1 MEKGI
6 ELRTVI
12 DDLRLELLG
21 LTRTVENEKLQFVVE
36 SVELELKVGVT
47 KTAGADATA
56 KFWVLELGAKGEYK
70 NEETQTVKLKLKPQL
85 RNAKTGTS
93 QEVAVSDGTQRGQ
106 VTED

>member
-1 MEKGI
+1 MEPKGI
-6 ELRTVI
+6 ELKSVI

-47 KTAGADATA
+47 KTAGVDGKA

-70 NEETQTVKLKLKPQL
+70 HDETQTVKLKLKPKL
-85 RNAKTGTS
+85 RDDEDA
-93 QEVAVSDGTQRGQ
+93 EVRVGRQR
-106 VTED
+106 